1 MVKIK
6 LLCNG
11 DKIFYLSTGMSWTVY
26 TSFYITVIYCKIF
39 NYFSTLEVYWH
50 TIKIVLNTVHML
62 QSAEYLT
69 AAINVSV
76 YTGFNL
82 IYYFLTGKAC
92 IVEFNPKIIKKNS
105 KAVQCFWEYHTN
117 MPHRWVDN
125 PFNVVIWLQRPLAI
139 IWFCWWKLL
148 FIFTA
153 APTTGEI

>member
-1 MVKIK
+1 
-6 LLCNG
+6 
-11 DKIFYLSTGMSWTVY
+11 
-26 TSFYITVIYCKIF
+26 
-39 NYFSTLEVYWH
+39 
-50 TIKIVLNTVHML
+50 ML

-92 IVEFNPKIIKKNS
+92 FVEFNPKIIKKNS
-105 KAVQCFWEYHTN
+105 KAVQCFWEYPTN

-139 IWFCWWKLL
+139 I
-148 FIFTA
+148 
-153 APTTGEI
+153 